1 MCVPLST
8 PRLPVASYKN
18 SFSMTEW
25 RIRLE
30 GNDQSSG
37 TPFKDTLLPL
47 PLSVCPLWGV
57 HWAVFPLLH
66 SHCNRK
72 KKKKSWILMLGMMAL
87 MGGGVHSQTKCHV
100 CILSSIQLWVSR
112 TLLGKSRVYL
122 TLVWWSTVIEV
133 TVWMFQQKEVKE
145 ILNIKTESVQRP
157 SA

>member
-47 PLSVCPLWGV
+47 HPQRVPPVWSALGRVSSASQC
-57 HWAVFPLLH
+57 LL
-66 SHCNRK
+66 N
-72 KKKKSWILMLGMMAL
+72 L
-87 MGGGVHSQTKCHV
+87 TK
-100 CILSSIQLWVSR
+100 ISKL
-112 TLLGKSRVYL
+112 
-122 TLVWWSTVIEV
+122 
-133 TVWMFQQKEVKE
+133 
-145 ILNIKTESVQRP
+145 
-157 SA
+157 

>member
-1 MCVPLST
+1 MCTLYCMSVPLST

-47 PLSVCPLWGV
+47 PLDVCPLCGV
-57 HWAVFPLLH
+57 HWAVFPLPR

-72 KKKKSWILMLGMMAL
+72 LNFNVGYD
-87 MGGGVHSQTKCHV
+87 GTN
-100 CILSSIQLWVSR
+100 
-112 TLLGKSRVYL
+112 GKQCS
-122 TLVWWSTVIEV
+122 
-133 TVWMFQQKEVKE
+133 
-145 ILNIKTESVQRP
+145 
-157 SA
+157 